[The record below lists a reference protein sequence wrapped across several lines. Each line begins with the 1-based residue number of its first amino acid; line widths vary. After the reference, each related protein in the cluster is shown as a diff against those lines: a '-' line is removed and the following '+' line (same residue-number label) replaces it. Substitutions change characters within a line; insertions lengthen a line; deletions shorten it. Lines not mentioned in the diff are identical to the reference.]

1 MDCIDKERKILLQ
14 FKEGLKDPSVFDNQT
29 GHVSRLEL
37 RGKTLVQLIKLDLV
51 AINTYTKSSQSCIAY
66 SDITIYLY
74 KTLRKQMALQ
84 GTMKLGPWGGT
95 GGSDWSYNPGSG
107 SALKEIVI
115 NHGRVVDSI
124 SFKSIDATG
133 QTQFSDEFGGNGG
146 TTDQF
151 GSSNGLG
158 LKQVYTS
165 TEIVGFHGRGGYY
178 VNAIGIHA
186 KPSTN

>member
-1 MDCIDKERKILLQ
+1 
-14 FKEGLKDPSVFDNQT
+14 
-29 GHVSRLEL
+29 
-37 RGKTLVQLIKLDLV
+37 
-51 AINTYTKSSQSCIAY
+51 
-66 SDITIYLY
+66 
-74 KTLRKQMALQ
+74 MALQ

-133 QTQFSDEFGGNGG
+133 QTQFSDKFGGDGG
-146 TTDQF
+146 TTDQITF
-151 GSSNGLG
+151 DRPGEYLTLISGTINDWGGHEVIESLSFHTNRNKYGPYGSMDGSSFKIPMEGG
-158 LKQVYTS
+158 
-165 TEIVGFHGRGGYY
+165 EIVGFHGRGGYY
-178 VNAIGIHA
+178 VDAIGIYA